1 MRGAGGHGVPGDGDG
16 WGAEGSDGD
25 RLEDVR
31 RTVLAAS
38 EAAGVALDPVPVL
51 GAAWTL
57 AGVPLGPFPARL
69 RLDADTGVVWHD
81 VVAAEVVPPV
91 AVEPAVEA
99 IELPRPEVRLMI
111 ASTCW
116 MVALSYPLPH
126 TRVTS
131 SEVLGLL
138 GAGALYATAL
148 TGQLSGHHAKR
159 WTAELA
165 RYGFTREAGFGHDPR
180 DLLRSARVAPWPRGE
195 G

>member
-1 MRGAGGHGVPGDGDG
+1 MRMRGAGGHDVVRP
-16 WGAEGSDGD
+16 
-25 RLEDVR
+25 EDVR
-31 RTVLAAS
+31 RVVLATAD
-38 EAAGVALDPVPVL
+38 AAGIALGPVPVPE
-51 GAAWTL
+51 AVWTL

-69 RLDADTGVVWHD
+69 RLDVESGVLWHD

-99 IELPRPEVRLMI
+99 IDLPRPEVRLMV
-111 ASTCW
+111 ASTSW

-148 TGQLSGHHAKR
+148 TGQLSGHHGSR
-159 WTAELA
+159 WAAALA
-165 RYGFTREAGFGHDPR
+165 GYGFTRAAGFGHDPR
-180 DLLRSARVAPWPRGE
+180 DLLRSGHVVPWPRGD